1 MPKIILE
8 NPSAKEMREFLEKEP
23 QTGIYLTGEL
33 VEKFLSMS
41 DEEIEAALKGSKWQ
55 LFKRLD
61 TEGIIPIQEYRK
73 RYLSAIPENQVEIP
87 PDNPC
92 TQDTENSHHSHSEQG
107 CASHSPE

>member
-1 MPKIILE
+1 M
-8 NPSAKEMREFLEKEP
+8 EKDP
-23 QTGIYLTGEL
+23 QTGLYLTGEL
-33 VEKFLSMS
+33 VEKFLDMS

-61 TEGIIPIQEYRK
+61 NGERVPFQEYRK
-73 RYLSAIPENQVEIP
+73 RYLSAIPENQEETLS
-87 PDNPC
+87 DNPC